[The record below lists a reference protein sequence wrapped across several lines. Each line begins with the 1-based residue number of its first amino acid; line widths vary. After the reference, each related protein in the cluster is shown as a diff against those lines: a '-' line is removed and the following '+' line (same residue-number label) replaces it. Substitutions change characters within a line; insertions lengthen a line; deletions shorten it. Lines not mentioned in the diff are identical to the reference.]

1 MYSAVPSMQPGILHY
16 VDSLQPALEDLR
28 ECLQKTDL
36 RKYLTVSLRSVL
48 QKKLLHLGVS
58 TTDILTAYI
67 SATKSLR

>member
-1 MYSAVPSMQPGILHY
+1 MRT
-16 VDSLQPALEDLR
+16 SLNSQPALEDLR

-36 RKYLTVSLRSVL
+36 RQYLTASLRSVL

-67 SATKSLR
+67 SAIKSLR